1 MHNEGKSL
9 VAERFTFTNASL
21 KYQKNGCIDKL
32 DGVINKYNNTYRSII
47 KMEPVDLTSS
57 TYWFRCKK

>member
-9 VAERFTFTNASL
+9 VAERFTFTNTSL

-32 DGVINKYNNTYRSII
+32 DGVINKYNNTYRSTI

-57 TYWFRCKK
+57 TY

>member
-1 MHNEGKSL
+1 MHNEGKSV
-9 VAERFTFTNASL
+9 VAERFTFTNAWL

-32 DGVINKYNNTYRSII
+32 DGVINKYNNTYRSTT
-47 KMEPVDLTSS
+47 KTDHVDLKSS